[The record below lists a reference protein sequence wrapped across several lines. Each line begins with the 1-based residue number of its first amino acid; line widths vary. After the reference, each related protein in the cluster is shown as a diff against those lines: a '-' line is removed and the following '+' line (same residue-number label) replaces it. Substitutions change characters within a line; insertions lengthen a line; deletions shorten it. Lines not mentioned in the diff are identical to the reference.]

1 MKIAVYGATGMVGS
15 RIVRESLR
23 RGHEVTAI
31 SRTGAGVRG
40 ATARSADLADADTFA
55 DVARNHDAVVLATVP
70 SRTGGDHGEWL
81 SAMKSAFNNAGTT
94 RLLVVGG
101 AGSLEVG
108 GVRLCDSPNFP
119 EPYRPEARTMAAA
132 FDAVRAAPE
141 TLDWT
146 MLSPA
151 PALVPGERTGR
162 YVTAVD
168 TPAGAAIS
176 VEDFA
181 VAMLD
186 EIESPSHRRARFTAA
201 NP

>member
-1 MKIAVYGATGMVGS
+1 MRIAVYGATGMVGS
-15 RIVRESLR
+15 RIVRESLH

-31 SRTGAGVRG
+31 SRTGAAVRG
-40 ATARSADLADADTFA
+40 ARARSADLADGETFA
-55 DVARNHDAVVLATVP
+55 DVSRNHDAVVLATVP

-81 SAMKSAFNNAGTT
+81 SAMKTAFSNAGAT

-108 GVRLCDSPNFP
+108 GVRLCDSPDFP

-132 FDAVRAAPE
+132 LDAVKAAPQ

-151 PALVPGERTGR
+151 PVLVPGERTGR
-162 YVTAVD
+162 YVTAD
-168 TPAGAAIS
+168 NTPAGPAIS

-186 EIESPSHRRARFTAA
+186 EIESPSHRRTRFTAA

>member
-81 SAMKSAFNNAGTT
+81 SAMKSAFNNAGAT

>member
-119 EPYRPEARTMAAA
+119 EPYRPEARTMTAA

>member
-1 MKIAVYGATGMVGS
+1 MVGS

-81 SAMKSAFNNAGTT
+81 SAMKSAFNNAGAT

-108 GVRLCDSPNFP
+108 GVRLCDAPNFP